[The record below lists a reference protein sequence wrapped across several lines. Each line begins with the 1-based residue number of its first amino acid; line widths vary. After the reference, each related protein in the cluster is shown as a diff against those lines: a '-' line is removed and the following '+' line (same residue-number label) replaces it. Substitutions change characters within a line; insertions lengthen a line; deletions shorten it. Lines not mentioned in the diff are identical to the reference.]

1 MKLLQ
6 KIAPAA
12 ALCGMSLSA
21 FASAGAPE
29 AGSLL
34 LFPCFDSNRGSL
46 TLLTVTNTNAD
57 FTQVGQQLL
66 AGTVD
71 VEFVY
76 INKHDC
82 QEFNRTRRLTPND
95 TLTVTAALDNPNQ
108 REGYA
113 YVFAKSPV
121 TGAAISWNWLIGIS
135 QVDSAAGTAVD
146 VNPYVFQA
154 VGAEGAATD
163 VNSDGLRNL
172 DGVEYEAAP
181 DRLLV
186 PRFLGQSSQM
196 TQEAGPAASSTLV
209 LINLTGAARFTA
221 VVDFLIY
228 NDNEEVFLAQYDFR
242 CWKKVDLDRIS
253 GAFTQSFLASTGHN
267 PLESVNGV
275 ETGWFRINGNLAYSS
290 ADTESNPA
298 ILAALF
304 ERYVGS
310 TGELPFTSGTPT
322 TGELVSQS
330 IFHP

>member
-1 MKLLQ
+1 MKLLP
-6 KIAPAA
+6 KIASAA

-34 LFPCFDSNRGSL
+34 LYPCFDSNRGSL

-57 FTQVGQQLL
+57 FTQVGQLY

-113 YVFAKSPV
+113 YVFAKSPL

-146 VNPYVFQA
+146 INPYVFKA
-154 VGAEGAATD
+154 VGAQGAATD

-186 PRFLGQSSQM
+186 PRFLGQ
-196 TQEAGPAASSTLV
+196 GPAESTLV

-228 NDNEEVFLAQYDFR
+228 NDNEEVFSAQYDFQ
-242 CWKKVDLDRIS
+242 CWKKCDLDHIN
-253 GAFTQSFLASTGHN
+253 GAFTQSFLSTTGHN
-267 PLESVNGV
+267 PLESVNGI

-290 ADTESNPA
+290 ADSESNPA

-310 TGELPFTSGTPT
+310 TGELPFTQGTQT
-322 TGELVSQS
+322 NGELVSQS
-330 IFHP
+330 VFHP

>member
-1 MKLLQ
+1 MKLLP
-6 KIAPAA
+6 KIASAA

-21 FASAGAPE
+21 SANAGAPE

-34 LFPCFDSNRGSL
+34 LYPCFDSNRGSL
-46 TLLTVTNTNAD
+46 TLITVTNTNAD
-57 FTQVGQQLL
+57 FTQVGQQLF

-108 REGYA
+108 REGYV

-121 TGAAISWNWLIGIS
+121 SGAAISWNWLIGIG
-135 QVDSAAGTAVD
+135 QVDSAVGTAVD
-146 VNPYVFQA
+146 MNPYVFKA

-172 DGVEYEAAP
+172 DGVEYEASP
-181 DRLLV
+181 DRLLF
-186 PRFLGQSSQM
+186 PRFLAQ
-196 TQEAGPAASSTLV
+196 GPAESTLV

-228 NDNEEVFLAQYDFR
+228 NDNEEVFSAQSDFQ

-253 GAFTQSFLASTGHN
+253 GAFTQGFLATTNHN
-267 PLESVNGV
+267 PLESVNGT
-275 ETGWFRINGNLAYSS
+275 ETGWFRANGNLAYSS
-290 ADTESNPA
+290 ADSESNPA

-304 ERYVGS
+304 EGYVGS
-310 TGELPFTSGTPT
+310 TGELPFTSGTQT
-322 TGELVSQS
+322 NGELVSQS
-330 IFHP
+330 VFHP